1 MDTITTRTCSF
12 CQARQP
18 VTALAR
24 SEASGWTCLDTQ
36 SCSDRAQASDL
47 YARSENEL
55 EIAALESRQGALR

>member
-1 MDTITTRTCSF
+1 MDEPITRVCSY
-12 CQARQP
+12 CQLRQP
-18 VTALAR
+18 ASALAR
-24 SEASGWTCLDTQ
+24 TEASGWQCLDTQ